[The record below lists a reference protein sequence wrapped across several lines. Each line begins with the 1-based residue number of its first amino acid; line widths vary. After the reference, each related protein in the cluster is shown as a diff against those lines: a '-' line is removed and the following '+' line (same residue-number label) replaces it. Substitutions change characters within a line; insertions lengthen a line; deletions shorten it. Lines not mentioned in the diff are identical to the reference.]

1 MPPHFLSLPYDI
13 RYLIYQHLFPPE
25 EQIYIQALGS
35 TLRSILPEDR
45 LPTNALLACRQMHA
59 EGSGYLYNS
68 YLFNIVGT
76 KKDCV
81 TAYEP
86 FLKTLRG
93 YARHDVR
100 INAFSNGEH
109 SATMCISL
117 QAGDAR
123 MGILKRRRR
132 GEPKAISELEQEQGL
147 AKDTIQSCDR
157 IGMAVAACGV
167 LLALLVWLLVSDL

>member
-1 MPPHFLSLPYDI
+1 MAPHLLSLPYDI

-25 EQIYIQALGS
+25 EQIYIQALGT
-35 TLRSILPEDR
+35 TLRSILPEDG
-45 LPTNALLACRQMHA
+45 LPINALRVCHQLNA
-59 EGSGYLYNS
+59 EASGYLYNS

-76 KKDCV
+76 KKECLS
-81 TAYEP
+81 AYQP
-86 FLKTLRG
+86 FLKNLRKH
-93 YARHDVR
+93 AQHNVR
-100 INAFSNGEH
+100 VNAFSNGEH